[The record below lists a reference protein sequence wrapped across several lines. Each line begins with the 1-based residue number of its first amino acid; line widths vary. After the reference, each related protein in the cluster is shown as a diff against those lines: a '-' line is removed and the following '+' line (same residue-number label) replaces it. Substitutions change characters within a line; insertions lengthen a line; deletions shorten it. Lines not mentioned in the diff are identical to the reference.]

1 MTTDYV
7 YGHIGIG
14 LTKTLST
21 NVGYILD
28 KAGNVYMFDQEQFG
42 VGVAP
47 PIYGGYGKGT
57 IETNW
62 KHQEGNNI
70 VNAIIGNSSG
80 VSITSIVSASV
91 SASEDS
97 MIITV
102 EIGVETSAGV
112 SMSRRHAR
120 KVGNIYE
127 R

>member
-1 MTTDYV
+1 M
-7 YGHIGIG
+7 
-14 LTKTLST
+14 
-21 NVGYILD
+21 VGM
-28 KAGNVYMFDQEQFG
+28 V
-42 VGVAP
+42 
-47 PIYGGYGKGT
+47 KGT

-127 R
+127 KIREGEVRTFWGIVVLLFIVIIKMSLFENSPDVYQQKIIF